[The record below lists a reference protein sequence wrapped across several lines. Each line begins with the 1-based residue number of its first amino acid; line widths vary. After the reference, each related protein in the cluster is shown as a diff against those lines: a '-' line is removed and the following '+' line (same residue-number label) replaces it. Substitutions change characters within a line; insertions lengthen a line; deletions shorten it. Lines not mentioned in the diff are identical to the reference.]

1 MKNNES
7 TAMTV
12 ADITDITPSGFVNAD
27 ALALLQDVMAEDAA
41 GLEFQL
47 DRIKF
52 AAGGTTILEIPGDG
66 DEPEMVK
73 SLSCVILF
81 NHPAYAYYTNKYQ
94 GGNNPPDCGSFD
106 GVSGIGNPGGP
117 CQTCPFNKF
126 GSGEGKAKACK
137 NRRMLYVLRE
147 GEVFP
152 LMLNLPTGSLKEF
165 TNYVKH
171 QAAKGRRLNQVVTK
185 ISIRRATSGEG
196 MDFSQAQFA
205 FERMLTAE
213 ERAVIAQM
221 TEQVKSYSGHLGT
234 AALVADEDNPFVHV
248 DPETGE
254 IIENET

>member
-12 ADITDITPSGFVNAD
+12 AETTDITTSGFVNAE

-41 GLEFQL
+41 GLEFQP
-47 DRIKF
+47 DRIRF

-66 DEPEMVK
+66 GEPEMVK
-73 SLSCVILF
+73 SLSCVILY
-81 NHPAYAYYTNKYQ
+81 NHPAYAYYASKYQ
-94 GGNNPPDCGSFD
+94 GGNNPPDRGSFD
-106 GVSGIGNPGGP
+106 GICGIGNPGGD
-117 CQTCPFNKF
+117 CKSCPFNKF

-137 NRRMLYVLRE
+137 NRRILYILRE
-147 GEVFP
+147 GEIFP
-152 LMLNLPTGSLKEF
+152 LTLNLPTGSLKEF

-171 QAAKGRRLNQVVTK
+171 MAAKGRRLNQLVTK
-185 ISIRRATSGEG
+185 ISICRATSGEG
-196 MDFSQAQFA
+196 MDFSQAQFE

-221 TEQVKSYSGHLGT
+221 TEQVKSYSGHLGMS
-234 AALVADEDNPFVHV
+234 ALVADEDNPFVHV

-254 IIENET
+254 IIEDET

>member
-12 ADITDITPSGFVNAD
+12 AETTDITTSGFVNAD

-73 SLSCVILF
+73 SLSCVILY
-81 NHPAYAYYTNKYQ
+81 NHPAFAYYINKYQ

-106 GVSGIGNPGGP
+106 GITGIGNPGGI
-117 CQTCPFNKF
+117 CKTCPFNQF

-137 NRRMLYVLRE
+137 NRRLLYILRE
-147 GEVFP
+147 GEIFP
-152 LMLNLPTGSLKEF
+152 VTLNLPTGSLNEF
-165 TNYVKH
+165 TNYVKRL
-171 QAAKGRRLNQVVTK
+171 AARGRRIHQVVTK
-185 ISIRRATSGEG
+185 ISIRRATSKDG

-205 FERMLTAE
+205 FERMLTAD

-221 TEQVKSYSGHLGT
+221 TEQVKEYSSHLGT
-234 AALVADEDNPFVHV
+234 VALVADEDNPFVHV
-248 DPETGE
+248 DLETGE
-254 IIENET
+254 IIENDT

>member
-12 ADITDITPSGFVNAD
+12 AEATRNNMGFVNAD

-73 SLSCVILF
+73 SLSCVILY
-81 NHPAYAYYTNKYQ
+81 NHPAFAYYMNKYQ

-106 GVSGIGNPGGP
+106 GITGIGNPGGS
-117 CQTCPFNKF
+117 CKNCPFNQF

-137 NRRMLYVLRE
+137 NRRLLYILRE
-147 GEVFP
+147 GEIFP
-152 LMLNLPTGSLKEF
+152 VTLNLPTGSLKEF

-185 ISIRRATSGEG
+185 ISIRKANSKAGI
-196 MDFSQAQFA
+196 DFSQAQFSM
-205 FERMLTAE
+205 ERMLTGE
-213 ERAVIAQM
+213 ERAVIEQM
-221 TEQVKSYSGHLGT
+221 TEMVKGYAMNLGT
-234 AALVADEDNPFVHV
+234 AALVTDEDNPFTNV

-254 IIENET
+254 IVEPLT